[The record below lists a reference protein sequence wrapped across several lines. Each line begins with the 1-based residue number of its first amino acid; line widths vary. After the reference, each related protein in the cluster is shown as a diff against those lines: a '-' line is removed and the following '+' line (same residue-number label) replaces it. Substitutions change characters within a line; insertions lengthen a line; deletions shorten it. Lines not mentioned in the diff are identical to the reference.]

1 MGNKAIENRIN
12 KLKVLEDQKKAIEN
26 EIDKLKTEIKAD
38 MERKGV
44 EEIRT
49 DNFIVR
55 FTRVITKRFDG
66 KRFEQDHKKMY
77 NQYIKQAESRRFSIA

>member
-26 EIDKLKTEIKAD
+26 EIDKLKAEIKAD

-55 FTRVITKRFDG
+55 FTRVITK
-66 KRFEQDHKKMY
+66 K
-77 NQYIKQAESRRFSIA
+77 I